1 VSARRGIVILPAI
14 AGVNDYIRRIAHR
27 LGEAGWESELVDYFE
42 GNAPPD
48 LSSPQKIVQAVAQVD
63 DTRVMAQTREA
74 VGRLQ
79 ARGAGAV
86 GALGYCIGG
95 SYALL
100 AGCEVDGLSA
110 VANYYGGVRYSQ
122 LSRRKPVAPLDRA
135 GALRVPMIA
144 HYGSVDRFVPPAD
157 VDALQAALDANGR
170 TFELFRYAGSPHA
183 FDEDFRPAFRPAA
196 SREAWARTMTFMA
209 WYVKGD

>member
-110 VANYYGGVRYSQ
+110 VAN
-122 LSRRKPVAPLDRA
+122 
-135 GALRVPMIA
+135 
-144 HYGSVDRFVPPAD
+144 
-157 VDALQAALDANGR
+157 
-170 TFELFRYAGSPHA
+170 
-183 FDEDFRPAFRPAA
+183 
-196 SREAWARTMTFMA
+196 
-209 WYVKGD
+209 